1 MNKDIIRKIMILDG
15 FKEYKRKISLNKKSG
30 LVKKLKDID
39 KDKNLVGPFYF
50 LNFLIIS

>member
-15 FKEYKRKISLNKKSG
+15 FKEYKEKISLNKKSG

-39 KDKNLVGPFYF
+39 KDKNYIK
-50 LNFLIIS
+50 LILY